1 MDDPTP
7 LPFESLSDALSW
19 LDSHIDFESN
29 MPRRRAVP
37 TLERMCALTA
47 LLGEP
52 QDSIPSVH
60 VTGTNGKGST
70 SAMLTALFMAKGL
83 NVGTFTSPNL
93 HTRGR
98 AHCPQ
103 R

>member
-1 MDDPTP
+1 MPVAVEAGARCRSSGST
-7 LPFESLSDALSW
+7 DALAW

-29 MPRRRAVP
+29 MPRRRALP
-37 TLERMCALTA
+37 TLERMHALMA

-70 SAMLTALFMAKGL
+70 SAMATA
-83 NVGTFTSPNL
+83 
-93 HTRGR
+93 
-98 AHCPQ
+98 C
-103 R
+103 